1 MLLQVSN
8 RKAKR
13 LMAMF
18 SNGKVVHFGSS
29 NGTTFIDGA
38 NEAKKRAYLARHGKN
53 NENWDDPYT
62 PGALSKWI
70 LWGDSPSLITNYH
83 TFIRHFN
90 LN

>member
-1 MLLQVSN
+1 
-8 RKAKR
+8 
-13 LMAMF
+13 MF